1 SSQFIFDGD
10 DNKLQI
16 GNDGFYKITINLL
29 TEAFKAEYLGT
40 ETGIKPID
48 LENNVQITSA
58 YHTIMVR
65 SSEKV
70 QVKIYNEAGQL
81 LATDGSTNV
90 AINMD
95 CSGFY
100 LVKVNG
106 SSIHTSKKI
115 MLP

>member
-1 SSQFIFDGD
+1 
-10 DNKLQI
+10 
-16 GNDGFYKITINLL
+16 
-29 TEAFKAEYLGT
+29 
-40 ETGIKPID
+40 
-48 LENNVQITSA
+48 
-58 YHTIMVR
+58 MVR